1 MTRCK
6 PVAIA
11 QSA

>member
-6 PVAIA
+6 PL
-11 QSA
+11 QT